1 MIRPKFMAKIMELL
15 KVFAQKGEH
24 SHQDGNIRSRKDFRI
39 RNALPYALQCA
50 DPNEVWSFPS
60 QQIRKWEVITLTISL
75 KKLIAE
81 IKHWPVGISL
91 DPARTYVAH
100 TANKKQKS

>member
-1 MIRPKFMAKIMELL
+1 MAKIMELL

-50 DPNEVWSFPS
+50 DPNEV
-60 QQIRKWEVITLTISL
+60 
-75 KKLIAE
+75 
-81 IKHWPVGISL
+81 
-91 DPARTYVAH
+91 
-100 TANKKQKS
+100 